1 MENYSNKQAKQPG
14 WPGQDGLMGHQ
25 GAHHTL
31 TKTQEW
37 LLKLVCSGASM
48 FTVCRAAMA
57 SEGQFSGILWVVNTR
72 SLRTRVTRV
81 QLVEGT
87 TDRRQTWCDG
97 SQSCCW
103 SSVVTSSRS
112 CQSCT
117 LLPQF
122 GEKPVTFPIE
132 GRPAVIGGFDLHAF
146 SIMTWAAIN
155 DFLRFTNRLISKK
168 EIYTSN
174 CN

>member
-1 MENYSNKQAKQPG
+1 MENNKNEQAKH
-14 WPGQDGLMGHQ
+14 QDGQ
-25 GAHHTL
+25 GRTCKWENRVFAHRTL

-37 LLKLVCSGASM
+37 LFRLVCSGASI
-48 FTVCRAAMA
+48 FTVCWAAMA

-72 SLRTRVTRV
+72 SARTRVTPV

-87 TDRRQTWCDG
+87 TDQRQTWCDG

-103 SSVVTSSRS
+103 SSVVISSLS

-122 GEKPVTFPIE
+122 GEKPVTFAIE
-132 GRPAVIGGFDLHAF
+132 DRPAAIGGFDLHPF
-146 SIMTWAAIN
+146 SIMTGATIN
-155 DFLRFTNRLISKK
+155 DF
-168 EIYTSN
+168 
-174 CN
+174 